1 MEAAEYK
8 PAPPADF
15 AVEPSDGNIPER
27 VIDELCA
34 AKTTAKDYAEA
45 YTAAVTGQAER
56 YKIKPAAL
64 RRYIAA
70 KEADKLDDLDAE
82 MTDLEKLI
90 G

>member
-1 MEAAEYK
+1 MFMITVK
-8 PAPPADF
+8 TMLTMMHDMSGKLIFIPP
-15 AVEPSDGNIPER
+15 R

-34 AKTTAKDYAEA
+34 ARTTAKDYAEA
-45 YTAAVTGQAER
+45 YTGAVTAQAER

-64 RRYIAA
+64 KRYIAA

-82 MTDLEKLI
+82 MNDLEKLI